1 MGYTV
6 VGSGKNLKVLFVYSV
21 LSTFSNNDL
30 QILRNHFNVK
40 SIKVTTFLV
49 PKKDRDWL
57 GYFRLIKGLIWS
69 DIVYA
74 WWADLNAFFI
84 VLLCKLFRKKNI
96 IVVGGHEVAYIP
108 EINYGTLLS
117 TKGRFEVKFIL
128 DHANKIL
135 AVSKFSEKETI
146 HFSIPKLIKVVYNG
160 VDIKRFQPAGDK
172 KNMVL
177 TVVNKISQ
185 NTIGIK
191 NLDTFL
197 KASSYLPEV
206 KFVVVGAISGNCKE
220 FVKKKTRSNVEF
232 TGYLDHCILVDYYQK
247 TKVYCQLSTH
257 ESFGV
262 ALVEAMACGCIPVI
276 TKKSALPEIV
286 GNVGFYAPYK
296 NPQETADVI
305 SKALIS
311 NNGFKARKRVEKY
324 FSLQSR
330 EKKLIREIS
339 DSNEQK

>member
-1 MGYTV
+1 MV
-6 VGSGKNLKVLFVYSV
+6 SSGKNLKVLFVYSV

-30 QILRNHFNVK
+30 QILSKHFNVK
-40 SIKVTTFLV
+40 SINVTTFLV
-49 PKKDRDWL
+49 PKKNRDWWS
-57 GYFRLIKGLIWS
+57 YFRLIKGLVWS
-69 DIVYA
+69 NIVYA

-84 VLLCKLFRKKNI
+84 VLLCKLFHKKNI

-117 TKGRFEVKFIL
+117 SKGRFEVKFIL

-135 AVSKFSEKETI
+135 AVSKFSKKETI
-146 HFSIPKLIKVVYNG
+146 RFSAPKVIKVVYNG
-160 VDIKRFQPAGDK
+160 VDTKKFKPAGDK
-172 KNMVL
+172 KNIVL
-177 TVVNKISQ
+177 TVVNKISRD
-185 NTIGIK
+185 TIAVK

-197 KASSYLPEV
+197 EASSYLPEV
-206 KFVVVGAISGNCKE
+206 KFVVVGAISRKFKE
-220 FVKKKTRSNVEF
+220 IIKKQRSSNVDF
-232 TGYLDHCILVDYYQK
+232 TGYLEHSILVDYYQK
-247 TKVYCQLSTH
+247 TKVYCQLSSH

-262 ALVEAMACGCIPVI
+262 ALVEAMSCGCVPVI

-296 NPQETADVI
+296 NPEETANVI

-311 NNGFKARKRVEKY
+311 DKGFKARKRVKKY

-339 DSNEQK
+339 NSIEQK